1 MTARTPRYRVR
12 IIRLPAGWT
21 FDFADTVGSVGGML
35 VCVYTTKRAAKSAA
49 RRLLAAIKAGDVDE
63 TEIA

>member
-1 MTARTPRYRVR
+1 MTARKLRYRVR

-21 FDFADTVGSVGGML
+21 FDFADADASVGGML
-35 VCVYTTKRAAKSAA
+35 ACVYTSRRGAQSAA